1 MSVNAVALSISVT
14 LRWLILCY
22 FHKSQLNST
31 CFFASAYI
39 QLEKEVCPNNVSTN
53 LNTPEIP
60 DPVNED
66 IDIDLEDPGVAKAAV
81 LLQAGFRGLKARQ
94 KFKTKKV

>member
-1 MSVNAVALSISVT
+1 MNTVIIVS
-14 LRWLILCY
+14 Y
-22 FHKSQLNST
+22 FQYTIIYFL
-31 CFFASAYI
+31 YI
-39 QLEKEVCPNNVSTN
+39 DQEVCRNNVSTN

>member
-1 MSVNAVALSISVT
+1 MNTVIIVS
-14 LRWLILCY
+14 Y
-22 FHKSQLNST
+22 FQYTIIYFL
-31 CFFASAYI
+31 YI
-39 QLEKEVCPNNVSTN
+39 DQEVCRNNVSIN

-60 DPVNED
+60 NPVNQD

>member
-1 MSVNAVALSISVT
+1 MNIVIIVS
-14 LRWLILCY
+14 Y
-22 FHKSQLNST
+22 FQYTIIYFL
-31 CFFASAYI
+31 YI
-39 QLEKEVCPNNVSTN
+39 DQEVCRNNVSIN

-60 DPVNED
+60 NPVNQD